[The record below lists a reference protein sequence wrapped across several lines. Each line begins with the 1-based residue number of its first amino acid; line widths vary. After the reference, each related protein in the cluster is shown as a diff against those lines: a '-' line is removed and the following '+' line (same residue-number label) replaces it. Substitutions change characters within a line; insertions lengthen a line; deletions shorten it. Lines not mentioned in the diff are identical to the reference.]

1 MTEIELSEKFK
12 SQLTKLKAE
21 EIRERVEDVLK
32 EILSNPN
39 TGKPLR
45 YTLKGFRA
53 IRIGKYR
60 LIYAIE
66 GDAVKVYAIEH
77 RKKVYE

>member
-1 MTEIELSEKFK
+1 RVSTANFGFGLSLSLRKW
-12 SQLTKLKAE
+12 LK
-21 EIRERVEDVLK
+21 D
-32 EILSNPN
+32 ILSNPN
-39 TGKPLR
+39 MGKPLR